1 LIDALRRSNDNIAYA
16 AVASG
21 RPRRVFFELSH
32 KHSLKAC
39 EFSDADFASARPA
52 VPRAGHS

>member
-21 RPRRVFFELSH
+21 KLCRVFFELSH
-32 KHSLKAC
+32 KQSLKAS

-52 VPRAGHS
+52 VPLARHS